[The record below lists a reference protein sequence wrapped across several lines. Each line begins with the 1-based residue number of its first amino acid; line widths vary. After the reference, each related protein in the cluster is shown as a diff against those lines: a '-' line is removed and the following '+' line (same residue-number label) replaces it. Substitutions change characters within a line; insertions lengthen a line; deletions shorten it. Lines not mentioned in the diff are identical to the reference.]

1 MDFLL
6 EEGFSESLI
15 NRLIKQYDETIIQE
29 FILEEENVKDI
40 IHYFNTIGI
49 KNIDELLLTRITIF
63 TKDINEVKDAFLK
76 HNIKKAVDEINED
89 INTIDFI

>member
-49 KNIDELLLTRITIF
+49 KKIDELLLTRITIF